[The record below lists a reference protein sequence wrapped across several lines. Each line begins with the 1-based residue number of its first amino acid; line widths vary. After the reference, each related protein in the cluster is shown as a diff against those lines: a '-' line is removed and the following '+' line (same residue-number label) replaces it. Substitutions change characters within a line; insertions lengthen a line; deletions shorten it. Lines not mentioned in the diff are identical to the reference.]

1 MQKTPLVVLLAFLSA
16 SHKPTHTPREHHPP
30 PVPFG
35 PKVRSPFDRAL
46 RTPSPTL
53 AHRLSLRP
61 SYPLIALEAFFC
73 PPKRHTPFLLIPD
86 LSNRFYCPSTSST
99 NLHIKY
105 TSYLIQN
112 YDSDH
117 WLSDSHLYWQKKK
130 KETAQWTRLLLS
142 LCLRWRRTFNL
153 YPYLGLA
160 KCPRMFES
168 GKYSDLTIVAGN
180 KRYPVHRALLASRS
194 TFFDGVCSNPFRE
207 SETGVV
213 DLTEDDPQAVE
224 HMVHCKHVH
233 AYTQD
238 SANIR

>member
-1 MQKTPLVVLLAFLSA
+1 MLLAILSA
-16 SHKPTHTPREHHPP
+16 LHKPTHTLVNTTWRPSR
-30 PVPFG
+30 FG

-61 SYPLIALEAFFC
+61 SYPLIALTALFC
-73 PPKRHTPFLLIPD
+73 PLKRHTPFLLIPD

-99 NLHIKY
+99 NLHTKY
-105 TSYLIQN
+105 QFYLIQN
-112 YDSDH
+112 HTSDH
-117 WLSDSHLYWQKKK
+117 CLSESYLSLSLSLSRQRKRRIV
-130 KETAQWTRLLLS
+130 QWTRLLLS
-142 LCLRWRRTFNL
+142 SCLRWRRTFNL
-153 YPYLGLA
+153 SPYLGLA
-160 KCPRMFES
+160 KCPRMYES
-168 GKYSDLTIVAGN
+168 GKYSDLTIVTRN

-224 HMVHCKHVH
+224 HMVHCKHLH

-238 SANIR
+238 SANIL